1 MKTLTSCL
9 HLWWGRLSVKCL
21 LTDCFL
27 KLPSIQ
33 AGDLCRQTCFL
44 FQFIFSRDL
53 NLYSEHCKALSDMT
67 HMSAAHF
74 SPPTQQFP
82 SPPRPS
88 CPHCPCRDHQ
98 WPETGYITISDSC
111 LHNPLFS
118 FRMWI
123 LETWKIF
130 MLNVIL
136 EWDGWSLEMS
146 CSVRVRGCA
155 AWLRLS
161 PLAFNGMLSYQVL
174 ERTRASY
181 LTLHRGRSHW
191 ASTRFYIRGQLK
203 IIWIEYINCLLSTF
217 KWMLLKYTYRRYWI
231 E

>member
-1 MKTLTSCL
+1 MGTLVCKML
-9 HLWWGRLSVKCL
+9 ADRL
-21 LTDCFL
+21 FL
-27 KLPSIQ
+27 KIAQHSGRWPLQTNLFLVSIPFFEWFKSSFRAIQ
-33 AGDLCRQTCFL
+33 C
-44 FQFIFSRDL
+44 I
-53 NLYSEHCKALSDMT
+53 ALSDMT

-82 SPPRPS
+82 SPPHRPS

-98 WPETGYITISDSC
+98 KPETGYITISHSC
-111 LHNPLFS
+111 LLNTLFS
-118 FRMWI
+118 IRMWI

-181 LTLHRGRSHW
+181 LTLHRGWSHW
-191 ASTRFYIRGQLK
+191 LLYK
-203 IIWIEYINCLLSTF
+203 ILHKRTVKNYLNWISIALSQH
-217 KWMLLKYTYRRYWI
+217 LSGCY
-231 E
+231 